1 MTDASMPASRSAP
14 AVALRDLDPA
24 VRQSLRYCHRVTRRH
39 ARNFYYGLR
48 LTPEPK
54 RSALYAVYAFMRACD
69 DLVDEPVN
77 DQSSAAPTS
86 GAIIQRGLAKIEQF
100 RSQMQQVLDGGDL
113 PAPGNPGNPGNPG
126 APGSPGDSPWPAFR
140 YVVRQYPIDP
150 AHLHAMLD
158 GQMLDLTSPKYLTFD
173 QLYDY
178 CYKVASVVGLTCI
191 AVWGHCGD
199 PAVTKLA
206 EYRGIALQLT
216 NILRDL
222 VEDAQRQRL
231 YLPAEELNRFGY
243 DPRKLMRREPDA
255 AFDRLMTFQ
264 IERAR
269 GYYEMSSRLEQY
281 LDPQCQGTSWA
292 IMRIYRGILE
302 RIAED
307 PRAVL
312 KQRVRLGAFTKM
324 AIALRAHLR
333 RPTLT
338 RTSDE

>member
-1 MTDASMPASRSAP
+1 MTDASAPLPHAAAP
-14 AVALRDLDPA
+14 AALKTLEPA

-77 DQSSAAPTS
+77 DQGNAAPTS
-86 GAIIQRGLAKIEQF
+86 GAVIQRGLAKIEQF
-100 RSQMQQVLDGGDL
+100 RSQMQQVLDGGET
-113 PAPGNPGNPGNPG
+113 PGGAAP
-126 APGSPGDSPWPAFR
+126 DQSPWPAFR

-158 GQMLDLTSPKYLTFD
+158 GQKLDLTSPKYLTFD

-222 VEDAQRQRL
+222 VEDSQRQRL
-231 YLPAEELNRFGY
+231 YLPAEELQRFGY
-243 DPRKLMRREPDA
+243 DPRKLVRREPDA